1 MMKFFFIRKLLA
13 SYYHGLKGFGC
24 SLVLLKAA
32 LAPGVMQRTGL
43 MVAIRVGF
51 SDPCKGTDR
60 LASVHHKITLLLQES
75 SSPSI
80 SKKKKSF
87 GDYDSSK
94 KKKAMYV
101 CMPSI

>member
-80 SKKKKSF
+80 
-87 GDYDSSK
+87 
-94 KKKAMYV
+94 
-101 CMPSI
+101 